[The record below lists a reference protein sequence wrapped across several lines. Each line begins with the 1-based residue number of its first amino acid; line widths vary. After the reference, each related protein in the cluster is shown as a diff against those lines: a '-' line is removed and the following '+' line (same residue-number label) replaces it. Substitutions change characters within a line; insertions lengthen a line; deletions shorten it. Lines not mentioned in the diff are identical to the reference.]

1 MSTARSNLRVPTPLA
16 RADVEGMSWPDLF
29 ERARRPDR
37 GGVLVRQDAP
47 DCGMDVHIFDRVVA
61 DQRWERPYRGTVLL
75 PGAVATPHVLLRAA
89 ALSMKPPVA
98 VDRWSAAWLHGVRR
112 RTPAKPMLVV
122 PVNRQSRRRDIVV
135 RRSVLWVPE
144 HVAVVDGIPVLI
156 PARLVVDLAH
166 LDHGERELRDL
177 CLSLR
182 LRTGMTGDD
191 LRQVLDT
198 YERHGNRGLVLELA
212 RLLDMVGSESGLE
225 QLVRE
230 MLESVGLTPD
240 AFQMTVEVAGRRRRL
255 DIVFGDAR
263 VGIEVQSRE
272 YHGDFGAMTR
282 DARKINALAFDGEWL
297 VLVLT
302 PEMLTGEAW
311 DEFVMQLRHLLDT
324 RGRRAG

>member
-1 MSTARSNLRVPTPLA
+1 MPVSLGC
-16 RADVEGMSWPDLF
+16 ADVEGMSWPDLF

-47 DCGMDVHIFDRVVA
+47 DCGMEIHVFDRVVA
-61 DQRWERPYRGTVLL
+61 DQGWERPYRGTVLL
-75 PGAVATPHVLLRAA
+75 PGAVATPRVLLRAA

-98 VDRWSAAWLHGVRR
+98 VDRWSAAWLHGVRAR
-112 RTPAKPMLVV
+112 PPARPMLVV
-122 PVNRQSRRRDIVV
+122 PANRQSRRRDIVV
-135 RRSVLWVPE
+135 RRSVLWVPG
-144 HVAVVDGIPVLI
+144 HVVMVDGIPVLG

-166 LDHGERELRDL
+166 LAHGYEELRDL

-182 LRTGMTGDD
+182 LRTGMTGSD
-191 LRQVLDT
+191 LRTVLDA

-230 MLESVGLTPD
+230 MLEAVGLTPD
-240 AFQMTVEVAGRRRRL
+240 AFQLTIEVSGRRRRL

-272 YHGDFGAMTR
+272 YHSDFGAMTR
-282 DARKINALAFDGEWL
+282 DARKLNALAHDGEWV
-297 VLVLT
+297 VLVIT

-311 DEFVMQLRHLLDT
+311 AEFVRQLRDLLDR